1 MGFAKAKFRL
11 IGDRSSTEGFAL
23 VDSGAWYTVVDEELA
38 KHIGVRYT
46 GLIITLTSF
55 SGHRIA
61 CREAVIN
68 SVVIEGRTAPFELIA
83 VCSIPETVK
92 ELLRRQ
98 DVKEQL
104 VVGVHTLERLGYAID
119 VATHKLIES
128 PGILM
133 IFGRG

>member
-11 IGDRSSTEGFAL
+11 IGDRGSTEGFAL

-61 CREAVIN
+61 
-68 SVVIEGRTAPFELIA
+68 S
-83 VCSIPETVK
+83 
-92 ELLRRQ
+92 
-98 DVKEQL
+98 
-104 VVGVHTLERLGYAID
+104 
-119 VATHKLIES
+119 
-128 PGILM
+128 
-133 IFGRG
+133 